1 MTCLFESF
9 QSHCHILQELHEFS
23 HMMDAIIIFEKSI
36 FISSFV
42 GYELVTKSVDF
53 ECTFEEVVE

>member
-1 MTCLFESF
+1 
-9 QSHCHILQELHEFS
+9 
-23 HMMDAIIIFEKSI
+23 MMDAIIIFEKSI

-53 ECTFEEVVE
+53 ECTFEEVVEWIFLQLN